1 MEAKI
6 AALQDA
12 IKSTAANSQ
21 HPGLWSV
28 ESGGDYVMLVWAC
41 DAGAAPEMYGDE
53 PWSEWGGN
61 AIIAASG
68 LPEFDCSGGGGYRD
82 QYGTDVV
89 SKWVLWN
96 D

>member
-12 IKSTAANSQ
+12 IKSTAANSTS
-21 HPGLWSV
+21 PGLWSV
-28 ESGGDYVMLVWAC
+28 ESGDDYVMLVWTCGA
-41 DAGAAPEMYGDE
+41 DAAPEMYGDE

-61 AIIAASG
+61 EIIAASG

-89 SKWVLWN
+89 GQWVLWN